1 MPYSF
6 CPPQIYYLIIIG
18 GALIVQLFQCFWY
31 FPLVPDIL
39 CSIYFFSFIVLVHK
53 ALYSHEI
60 VPNKLYDENKLN
72 YCRVSWYPNESWY
85 VKENEE
91 LQAKLA

>member
-1 MPYSF
+1 MF
-6 CPPQIYYLIIIG
+6 G
-18 GALIVQLFQCFWY
+18 DEHIVQLFQCFWY

-39 CSIYFFSFIVLVHK
+39 CSMCSFSFILSVHK
-53 ALYSHEI
+53 TVCNHEI
-60 VPNKLYDENKLN
+60 VPIKLYDENKMN

-91 LQAKLA
+91 LQARLA